1 MACWGRALSSFAFRT
16 VTPSTAI
23 CIKMEEWGEQRG
35 EGVGD
40 GFREEREQDGWTD
53 AERNK
58 ASSCPT
64 NHMTNMVRKSISG
77 YEIKIPVRRCMTR
90 GYYITL
96 NSKSSLWICA
106 DNSFWPTY
114 IRCAWECNS
123 SLPNTAP
130 AANLYTCLT
139 ITLENKPT
147 PVDKKLS
154 LAETSLRVYRNRWS
168 VRPMCFHQ

>member
-1 MACWGRALSSFAFRT
+1 MLFTWYYKVEEVAGYIVACWGRALSSFAFRT

-123 SLPNTAP
+123 SLPNTAQYSP
-130 AANLYTCLT
+130 SSQPLYMLDHHFRKQTYSC
-139 ITLENKPT
+139 
-147 PVDKKLS
+147 
-154 LAETSLRVYRNRWS
+154 R
-168 VRPMCFHQ
+168 